1 MAKLKTDT
9 AYFSECSYVVLIVD
23 NELFDGFLNGQLTD
37 IAWQLSL
44 LQLLQ
49 KYSQLAMQQTTK

>member
-37 IAWQLSL
+37 IAW
-44 LQLLQ
+44 
-49 KYSQLAMQQTTK
+49 